1 MKTLQDAVAIVTG
14 GSRGIGRAI
23 AERLAQEGAKVY
35 LTCASRPESG
45 EEVAEAIR
53 VAGGQ
58 AEILVFDVSDF
69 KATEEALKEVLSK
82 EGQVDILVNNA
93 GLTRDGLLMRLKE
106 EDWDRVLGVNLKG
119 AFNCCRVVVPA
130 MLKRR
135 RGRIINISSVVGV
148 SGNAGQ
154 TNYAASKAG
163 LIGFSKSLAREV
175 ASRGVTVNVV
185 APGFIE
191 TDMTAALPEKIRKDL
206 LAQIPVGRYGRP
218 EEVAAV
224 VSFLASDEAA
234 YITGQVIH
242 INGGLYM

>member
-1 MKTLQDAVAIVTG
+1 MKTLQNAVAIVTG

-58 AEILVFDVSDF
+58 AEVLVFDVSDF

-148 SGNAGQ
+148 SGNVGQ

>member
-82 EGQVDILVNNA
+82 EGQADILVNNA

>member
-1 MKTLQDAVAIVTG
+1 MKTLQNAVAIVTG

-58 AEILVFDVSDF
+58 AEVLVFDVSDF

-93 GLTRDGLLMRLKE
+93 GLTRDGLLMRLKQ

-148 SGNAGQ
+148 SGNVGQ